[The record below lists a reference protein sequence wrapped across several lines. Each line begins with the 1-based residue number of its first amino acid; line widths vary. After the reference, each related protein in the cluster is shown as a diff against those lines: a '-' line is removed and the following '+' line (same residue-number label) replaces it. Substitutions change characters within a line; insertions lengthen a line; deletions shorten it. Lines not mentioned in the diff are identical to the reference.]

1 MDGAGNT
8 AEAPVV
14 VACDAEA
21 KTADKAGASVVGGL
35 TVTVLLFASARDAV
49 GASETTVELPAGST
63 VADLRV
69 ALSAAFPKLAS
80 VLPTAHIAVDQE
92 YAEPGVVIP
101 ARAEVALIPP
111 VSGG

>member
-21 KTADKAGASVVGGL
+21 KTADKAGASAGGL